1 MQLSGCL
8 FISMTE
14 GKRDRDVMALSF
26 RVSRLQFNGAN
37 ANASPDTST
46 PPWPSISRGAGRER
60 ERERE
65 RGERGK
71 DKVRESDLD

>member
-46 PPWPSISRGAGRER
+46 PPWPSISRGASRER